1 MVRKC
6 VQRNSVIHVSIHHHE
21 EEPNKLRQAITAI
34 AAIVFGSG
42 LLIGWMK
49 FYSGAEQLFFGIS
62 LVVVSAP
69 VFYDAARTI
78 RKNPFN
84 EHVLMSIAALS
95 AGAIGVWGEGAA
107 VLLLFNVA
115 ENLEDY
121 AVDRVRRIA
130 EKVAALLPK
139 RAVMKKN
146 GQLVEVDVE
155 KLSVG
160 DVIVVK
166 PGWRIP
172 VDGLVLASG
181 SNIDQ
186 STVTGE
192 SIPVLKTVGDRV
204 LSGTLAVDGSIEVK
218 VEKSFR
224 DSTVGRIIELVTVTR
239 EKKMRVER
247 FIDKFSRYYTPSMII
262 IAALIALIPPLF
274 LGGEISKWLYRSLIA
289 LVIAC
294 PSALVISTPV
304 TALMGL
310 TRAMWSGILVKG
322 GIYLEEVAKINVIG
336 FDKTGT
342 LTKGKLSVSKVTP
355 MSGIS
360 ENEVLQLAA
369 IAESRSSHPISEAVL
384 AEAKRRGL
392 TLSEEVQVVDVAGKG
407 IEASIR
413 DEGKVLVGSLSFLA
427 ERGVELDYNLCNNEL
442 DTLVGVAKD
451 SKITGYIVVED
462 ELRDESKET
471 IERIKA
477 SGVRVAML
485 TGDNEKV
492 ADKIAREV
500 GIQEIYHSLL
510 PEDKVK
516 IAEQLRQKYGY
527 IIIVGDGVNDA
538 PVLAV
543 SNVGIAVGTAGNDIA
558 IESADVALM
567 SSDLRKIP
575 YLVKLGSRTVT
586 TIKFNIGLALGVKL
600 LMIALGAFG
609 LIPLWFAVLGDD
621 GLTLLIIA
629 NALPILRVKDS
640 IKKCEGRDSNPVI

>member
-1 MVRKC
+1 MC
-6 VQRNSVIHVSIHHHE
+6 IEDHE
-21 EEPNKLRQAITAI
+21 EDRNTKLRQAITAT
-34 AAIVFGSG
+34 AAIVFGLG
-42 LLIGWMK
+42 LFISWLKLYM
-49 FYSGAEQLFFGIS
+49 GAEWLFFS
-62 LVVVSAP
+62 SALALVSAP
-69 VFYDAARTI
+69 VFYDAAKTI
-78 RKNPFN
+78 RENPFN
-84 EHVLMSIAALS
+84 ENVLMSIAALS
-95 AGAIGVWGEGAA
+95 AGAIGVWAEGAA

-121 AVDRVRRIA
+121 TVDRVRHIA
-130 EKVAALLPK
+130 ERVAELLPK
-139 RAVMKKN
+139 RAMMKKN

-155 KLSVG
+155 KLNPG

-172 VDGLVLASG
+172 VDGLVLAGG
-181 SNIDQ
+181 SSVDQ

-192 SIPVLKTVGDRV
+192 SIPVLKTVGDMV
-204 LSGTLAVDGSIEVK
+204 LSGTLAVDGSIEIK

-224 DSTVGRIIELVTVTR
+224 DSTVGRIIELVTESR

-247 FIDKFSRYYTPSMII
+247 FIDKFSRFYTPSMIV
-262 IAALIALIPPLF
+262 IAASIALIPPLF
-274 LGGEISKWLYRSLIA
+274 LREEFSKWLYRALIA

-304 TALMGL
+304 TALVGL
-310 TRAMWSGILVKG
+310 TKAMWSGILVKG
-322 GIYLEEVAKINVIG
+322 GIYLEELAKVKAVC

-342 LTKGKLSVSKVTP
+342 LTKGKIKVSKVIP
-355 MSGIS
+355 IGGVNG
-360 ENEVLQLAA
+360 NEVLQLAA
-369 IAESRSSHPISEAVL
+369 IAESRSSHPISEAIL
-384 AEAKRRGL
+384 AEAQRRRL
-392 TLSEEVQVVDVAGKG
+392 TLTKDAQVVNVAGKG
-407 IEASIR
+407 IEASIGR
-413 DEGKVLVGSLSFLA
+413 EGKVLVGSVSFLK
-427 ERGVELDYNLCNNEL
+427 EKGIELDRSLSNNQL
-442 DTLVGVAKD
+442 GTTVGIAKD
-451 SKITGYIVVED
+451 TKLIGYIVVED
-462 ELRDESKET
+462 ELREESKET
-471 IERIKA
+471 IACIRT
-477 SGVRVAML
+477 SGIDNVTML

-492 ADKIAREV
+492 AAEIAQEV
-500 GIQEIYHSLL
+500 GIGEIHHSLL

-516 IAEQLRQKYGY
+516 IAEQLRRKHGY
-527 IIIVGDGVNDA
+527 IAMVGDGVNDA

-575 YLVKLGSRTVT
+575 FLIRLGRRTVS

-629 NALPILRVKDS
+629 NALPILKF
-640 IKKCEGRDSNPVI
+640 K